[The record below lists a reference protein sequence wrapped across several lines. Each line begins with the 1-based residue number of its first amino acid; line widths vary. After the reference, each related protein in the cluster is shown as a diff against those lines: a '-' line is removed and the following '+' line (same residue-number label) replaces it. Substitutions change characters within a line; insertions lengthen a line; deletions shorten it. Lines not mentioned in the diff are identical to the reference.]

1 MNLEKD
7 MTRTNIRMI
16 FFEIILLGLVLFLG
30 KSDAYALV
38 GDLEFR
44 PPELRINVS
53 YSEPTE
59 DHSISVYVD
68 GKLIDLMIIQ
78 DLKSGSHTLKCV
90 KAGFFDYEE
99 EFNFPEKDI
108 VTCMMVKTTSLTVNV
123 NIPSGNPTD
132 AKIYI
137 DDSFQGIF
145 NMGSYQVSKGAH
157 TIRCAKDG
165 YEDYVEDIDVQKH
178 FEITDA
184 GAYYKVKCLLKPLPG
199 TTEGV
204 PYIPPSRPVE
214 TKPKGFWGGFL
225 SWLLELIKKVIVS

>member
-137 DDSFQGIF
+137 DDSFQ
-145 NMGSYQVSKGAH
+145 
-157 TIRCAKDG
+157 
-165 YEDYVEDIDVQKH
+165 
-178 FEITDA
+178 DA